1 MKAAVIG
8 LGVEGKK
15 ALNSLL
21 KYGWDVYASD
31 LNVNINIDDLPI
43 SLGDADFSPSESR
56 ISIAKDNLSIDLGF
70 NKREEIESCD
80 AIALSPSIWGS
91 AVSEEFKKT
100 GKLLCDVKNKHRS
113 IFTIGVT
120 GTNGK
125 TTTTSMIRE
134 ILENAGLNVLTGGN
148 GGGGFDGYYDLML
161 DANENDYDVLLIEV
175 CDMTVGFC
183 NYCFDFDIV
192 ALTNM
197 GNDHMDVHGSM
208 EGYRDSL
215 KDFFKCKTVFLNDN
229 QIYKDEFE
237 DVAEHMVECSP
248 SDYDLKL
255 FGIFNKRNAG
265 IAENICRHVGENFFK
280 IDESIIQSTLEDFTP
295 VKGRLEVLKL
305 NDCNIYIGKTD
316 NSDAFK
322 TVLNE
327 VDFKTLFIGT
337 PRHDESH
344 RFEILDEVVKS
355 KAEVVVLFPGL
366 EDTLDQ
372 AVYRL
377 HGLDYS
383 GRIELANNLDEIIG
397 YVAEFSH
404 EPNLFIG
411 GNGQE
416 NIIKIRDRLEEICK
430 NCN

>member
-43 SLGDADFSPSESR
+43 SLRDADFSPSESR
-56 ISIAKDNLSIDLGF
+56 ISIEKDNLSIDLGF

-91 AVSEEFKKT
+91 AVGEEFKKT

-215 KDFFKCKTVFLNDN
+215 MDFFKDKTIFLNDN

-237 DVAEHMVECSP
+237 EAAECTVECSP
-248 SDYDLKL
+248 SNYDLKL
-255 FGIFNKRNAG
+255 FGMFNKRNAG
-265 IAENICRHVGENFFK
+265 IAENICRHVDENFFK
-280 IDESIIQSTLEDFTP
+280 IEESIIQSTLEGFTP

-305 NDCNIYIGKTD
+305 NDCTD
-316 NSDAFK
+316 LKFWMKLSNQKRKLLFYSQVLKILWTRRFTDY
-322 TVLNE
+322 TVLP
-327 VDFKTLFIGT
+327 F
-337 PRHDESH
+337 
-344 RFEILDEVVKS
+344 
-355 KAEVVVLFPGL
+355 
-366 EDTLDQ
+366 Q
-372 AVYRL
+372 
-377 HGLDYS
+377 
-383 GRIELANNLDEIIG
+383 
-397 YVAEFSH
+397 VA
-404 EPNLFIG
+404 
-411 GNGQE
+411 
-416 NIIKIRDRLEEICK
+416 
-430 NCN
+430 

>member
-1 MKAAVIG
+1 M
-8 LGVEGKK
+8 
-15 ALNSLL
+15 
-21 KYGWDVYASD
+21 
-31 LNVNINIDDLPI
+31 
-43 SLGDADFSPSESR
+43 
-56 ISIAKDNLSIDLGF
+56 
-70 NKREEIESCD
+70 
-80 AIALSPSIWGS
+80 
-91 AVSEEFKKT
+91 
-100 GKLLCDVKNKHRS
+100 
-113 IFTIGVT
+113 
-120 GTNGK
+120 
-125 TTTTSMIRE
+125 
-134 ILENAGLNVLTGGN
+134 NVLTGGN

-183 NYCFDFDIV
+183 DYCFDFDIV

-383 GRIELANNLDEIIG
+383 GRIELANNLDEIMDIESHNVDKMAKKLG
-397 YVAEFSH
+397 IINPFRWKLINKTSRDNARTPMQWTGKKNAGFTGGTPWLKLNPNYTEVNVEKDSKNKDGVIAFFKKINSFKKSSEVMKEGSFRELYRGRNVYVFEREYEGKKLTAISNFASKKCAYPVQVEGRRLISNYKDADKKLRPYEFV
-404 EPNLFIG
+404 LI
-411 GNGQE
+411 E
-416 NIIKIRDRLEEICK
+416 NK
-430 NCN
+430 

>member
-31 LNVNINIDDLPI
+31 LNVNIGIDDLPVAVA
-43 SLGDADFSPSESR
+43 DADVSHSKSR
-56 ISIAKDNLSIDLGF
+56 ISFSNENLSIDLGF
-70 NKREEIESCD
+70 NNKEKIESCD

-91 AVSEEFKKT
+91 GVAENFRKT
-100 GKLLCDVKNKHRS
+100 GKLLCDVKDKHRS

-134 ILENAGLNVLTGGN
+134 ILENAGLKVLTGGN

-183 NYCFDFDIV
+183 DYCFDFDIL

-197 GNDHMDVHGSM
+197 GNDHMDVHKSM

-215 KDFFKCKTVFLNDN
+215 KSFFKNKTVFINNN

-237 DVAEHMVECSP
+237 EAADLAVECSP
-248 SDYDLKL
+248 TDYDLNL
-255 FGIFNKRNAG
+255 FGEFNKRNAG
-265 IAENICRHVGENFFK
+265 LAENVCRHIDKNFFK
-280 IDESIIQSTLEDFTP
+280 IDESVIRTTLEGFTP

-305 NDCNIYIGKTD
+305 NDCDIYIGKTD
-316 NSDAFK
+316 NSDALK

-344 RFEILDEVVKS
+344 RFEILDEAVKS
-355 KAEVVVLFPGL
+355 NPEVIVLFPGL

-372 AVYRL
+372 AVYKL
-377 HGLDYS
+377 HGLDFS
-383 GRIELANNLDEIIG
+383 GRIEIANNLDEIIE

-404 EPNLFIG
+404 EPSLFIG

-416 NIIKIRDRLEEICK
+416 NIIKIRDRLNEICK
-430 NCN
+430 NCS

>member
-1 MKAAVIG
+1 MKSAVIG

-31 LNVNINIDDLPI
+31 LNVNIDIDDLPV
-43 SLGDADFSPSESR
+43 SSRDADVSPSQSR
-56 ISIAKDNLSIDLGF
+56 ISFSKDRLSIDLGF
-70 NKREEIESCD
+70 NNKEEIESCD

-91 AVSEEFKKT
+91 AVAEEFRKS
-100 GKLLCDVKNKHRS
+100 GKLLCDVKNRHRS

-125 TTTTSMIRE
+125 TTTTSMIKE
-134 ILENAGLNVLTGGN
+134 ILENAGRKVLTGGN
-148 GGGGFDGYYDLML
+148 GGGGFDGYYDLIL

-183 NYCFDFDIV
+183 DYCFDFDIV

-197 GNDHMDVHGSM
+197 GNDHMNVHGSM
-208 EGYRDSL
+208 EGYKESL
-215 KDFFKCKTVFLNDN
+215 KDFFKDKTVFINDD
-229 QIYKDEFE
+229 QIYKDEFKE
-237 DVAEHMVECSP
+237 SADMTVECAA

-255 FGIFNKRNAG
+255 FGGFNKRNAG
-265 IAENICRHVGENFFK
+265 IAENISRYIDENFFK
-280 IDESIIQSTLEDFTP
+280 IDETIIQDTLEGFMP

-305 NDCNIYIGKTD
+305 NDCDIYIGKTD
-316 NSDAFK
+316 NSDALK
-322 TVLNE
+322 TVLDE

-344 RFEILDEVVKS
+344 RFEILDEAVKS
-355 KAEVVVLFPGL
+355 KPEVIVLFPGL

-377 HGLDYS
+377 HGLDFS
-383 GRIELANNLDEIIG
+383 GRIERASNLDEIIG

-404 EPNLFIG
+404 EPSLFIG

-416 NIIKIRDRLEEICK
+416 NIIKIQERLEEICK
-430 NCN
+430 NLN